1 MEQDILYLQDVYNK
15 LSNFDNKCRI
25 NEIINHIQNKENDL
39 YNWNEYI
46 CKSHKQMMLQRN
58 SKEIGKIRAYATELI
73 ICDFLNKHAIRHD
86 SEYMFIHNDDIE
98 QVADILHSLEVDVQ
112 QVCQSGYDILA
123 VNPSNGSFKRIQVK
137 HRNSNIHLET
147 TRRNS
152 IKNKGKNQSG
162 HIAYSSDE
170 FDFLIVVKGNFEND
184 INIRNNIVI
193 FPSNVLNDVN
203 NNNIL
208 VKSVSKKIEAMY
220 KNLTEQMLHDVLF

>member
-1 MEQDILYLQDVYNK
+1 MEQDILYLQNICK
-15 LSNFDNKCRI
+15 NLSSSDIIYKI
-25 NEIINHIQNKENDL
+25 NEIINHIKNKENGL

-46 CKSHKQMMLQRN
+46 CKSHKQMMLQHN

-73 ICDFLNKHAIRHD
+73 ICDFLNEYAIRYD

-98 QVADILHSLEVDVQ
+98 QVEDILKSLGVDAE

-152 IKNKGKNQSG
+152 VKNIDKNQSG

-170 FDFLIVVKGNFEND
+170 FDFLIVVKGNFENA
-184 INIRNNIVI
+184 INIRSNIIV
-193 FPSNVLNDVN
+193 FPSNVLKDAN
-203 NNNIL
+203 NNDIL
-208 VKSVSKKIEAMY
+208 VRSVPKKIEVMY
-220 KNLTEQMLHDVLF
+220 KNLTEKVLHGMLC